1 MQYKTISKH
10 SDGKIL
16 KSDGF
21 QISSE
26 AKAAKKLD
34 PSIID
39 GTLGTFYY
47 EVGSFKTHDVV
58 KEVFSTLKDDEVYL
72 YSTSDGGKDFHEAAV
87 NHLLKHVRKD
97 VEKEMFI
104 KSIPTPGGTGALVSG
119 CYNCLDPG
127 QTLLVPSPCWGPY
140 IGIATHRGINVD
152 SYFLFDGEGFNLKG
166 FIEKA
171 NEIIAKQGK
180 LVFFLNDPCNNP
192 TGYTMTEEEF
202 LSLID
207 YLNSTKVPCVMVYD
221 CAYMDMAVE
230 GMKKTRDKLKLF
242 TKCAENVLISVA
254 LSFSKTYFIYGQR
267 LGAQIIIGKDER
279 NVTELFN
286 AANYTARNTWS
297 NCNKGM
303 VSLVC
308 KVDKDQQLI
317 EKLNKELQL
326 VVDDLNNRSSLFL
339 KEAKEIGLKTYPYQ
353 SGFFI
358 TIPCHKENEVILE
371 LKKRK
376 IYLLPTAN
384 SVRVAICSMPLKDIK
399 GLAKKIKEVID
410 LYK

>member
-1 MQYKTISKH
+1 MHYKTISNH
-10 SDGKIL
+10 ADGKIL

-26 AKAAKKLD
+26 AKAHKKID
-34 PSIID
+34 SSVID

-47 EVGSFKTHDVV
+47 EDGSFKTHNIV
-58 KEVFSTLKDDEVYL
+58 KEVFNTLKDDEVYL
-72 YSTSDGGKDFHEAAV
+72 YSTSDGGKDFHEACV
-87 NHLLKHVRKD
+87 NHFLKHVRGD
-97 VEKEMFI
+97 IEKEMYI

-127 QTLLVPSPCWGPY
+127 QTLLIPSPCWGPY
-140 IGIATHRGINVD
+140 IGIATHRGINVE
-152 SYFLFDGEGFNLKG
+152 SYFLFDGDGFNLYG
-166 FIEKA
+166 FKEKA
-171 NEIIAKQGK
+171 DSIIAKQGK

-192 TGYTMTEEEF
+192 TGYSMTEKELEQ
-202 LSLID
+202 LID
-207 YLNSTKVPCVMVYD
+207 YLNSTKVPCVMIYD

-230 GMKKTRDKLKLF
+230 GMYKTREKLKLF

-267 LGAQIIIGKDER
+267 LGAQIIIGKDEK
-279 NVTELFN
+279 NVIDLFN

-308 KVDKDQQLI
+308 KVDKDKSLI
-317 EKLNKELQL
+317 EKLNSELQI
-326 VVDDLNNRSSLFL
+326 VVDALNKRSLLFL

-358 TIPCHKENEVILE
+358 TIPCNNENEVIDE
-371 LKKRK
+371 LKRRK
-376 IYLLPTAN
+376 IYLLPTKN
-384 SVRVAICSMPLKDIK
+384 SVRVAICSLPVKDIY
-399 GLAKKIKEVID
+399 GLAGKIKEVID